1 MWYIQTMEHYSVTR
15 KDEVLPFAT
24 TWVGLEIIMLSETS
38 QTEKAKN
45 HMIHSYV
52 SYLTEGNKPT
62 NKTNKNVQVQTT
74 ERWLPE
80 GRGWWE
86 NEEGKEGQI
95 HGDERRLDFG

>member
-1 MWYIQTMEHYSVTR
+1 MWYIQTVEYYSVTR

-62 NKTNKNVQVQTT
+62 NKTNKQKRTGIDNRKMVT
-74 ERWLPE
+74 
-80 GRGWWE
+80 RGKGLGGE
-86 NEEGKEGQI
+86 
-95 HGDERRLDFG
+95 